1 MTLHRVLTD
10 EENLSYLFYC
20 FYREPSTCKNLKLRA
35 PKVQGGPWIPPAW
48 KQFPV
53 AAKIV
58 LRQLFRIA
66 SPDLLGISPFHQV
79 TFGSGPLTT
88 RRTSPSLS

>member
-10 EENLSYLFYC
+10 EENLSYLFIA
-20 FYREPSTCKNLKLRA
+20 STESHRLQNLKLAA

-48 KQFPV
+48 KQFPA

-58 LRQLFRIA
+58 LRQLF
-66 SPDLLGISPFHQV
+66 G
-79 TFGSGPLTT
+79 
-88 RRTSPSLS
+88 